1 MTAADPATRRICL
14 ALDLQDDPEL
24 IAEYERW
31 HRAENAWPEIVA
43 SIADAGIAE
52 MEIYRTGNRLF
63 MVMAVTD
70 KFDPA
75 AKAAADAANPKV
87 TEWEALMERFQQ
99 FLPWAKPGEKWVQM
113 QPIYRLSDAKAA
125 TGYVD

>member
-1 MTAADPATRRICL
+1 MSRTTRHCL
-14 ALDLQDDPEL
+14 ALDLKDDPDL

-43 SIADAGIAE
+43 SIAGAGIAE

-63 MVMAVTD
+63 MIMEVTGD
-70 KFDPA
+70 FDPA

-87 TEWEALMERFQQ
+87 AEWEELMEKFQQ
-99 FLPWAKPGEKWVQM
+99 FLPWAKPGEKWVAM
-113 QPIYRLSDAKAA
+113 DRIYKLTEAQADIAGR
-125 TGYVD
+125 